1 MARELLSARRL
12 ESELRDAT
20 AQAAARNTRI
30 KIRDGD
36 NLMLI
41 VRANGGASWV
51 LQYRFEGQRKPLMLG
66 AWPTVSLKIAR
77 ELAEGARA
85 QLVRGVDPMAQR
97 QAEVARKK
105 AARADTAHTVL
116 DLFEAWMAKKNCSE
130 VYRGNIRA
138 AFVKDVLPEIGSMP
152 APDVTRQHVLNI
164 LRKLEHRGALVLLRR
179 VRMWLQQLYEFALD
193 ADHVAASPV
202 PTGHLKSFMQPDE
215 NHFPA
220 ITNVGD
226 VAKLMRA
233 IRSYDHTV
241 VGTALLLSAHLFQ
254 RPGEVR
260 MSAVTEFDLEK
271 ARWQIPAQRMKK
283 RREHWVPLSR
293 QVVKLLRGHLGVV
306 GSDGYV
312 FPGRNYDKPI
322 SEAAMNKAL
331 ETMGFKGRHTPHG
344 FRAMAR
350 TIIEEHLGVDE
361 RFIEKQLA
369 HEEENKTRRAYNRA
383 EYWAERVK
391 LMQAW
396 SDWLDEQT

>member
-1 MARELLSARRL
+1 
-12 ESELRDAT
+12 
-20 AQAAARNTRI
+20 
-30 KIRDGD
+30 
-36 NLMLI
+36 
-41 VRANGGASWV
+41 
-51 LQYRFEGQRKPLMLG
+51 
-66 AWPTVSLKIAR
+66 
-77 ELAEGARA
+77 
-85 QLVRGVDPMAQR
+85 MAQR

-105 AARADTAHTVL
+105 AARADAAHTVL

-138 AFVKDVLPEIGSMP
+138 AFVKDVLPEIGSMQ

-193 ADHVAASPV
+193 ADRVAASPV

-215 NHFPA
+215 KHFPA

-241 VGTALLLSAHLFQ
+241 VRTALLLSAHLFQ

-283 RREHWVPLSR
+283 RREHWVPIP
-293 QVVKLLRGHLGVV
+293 GAV
-306 GSDGYV
+306 GRTVRTRD
-312 FPGRNYDKPI
+312 PEHP
-322 SEAAMNKAL
+322 
-331 ETMGFKGRHTPHG
+331 
-344 FRAMAR
+344 AR
-350 TIIEEHLGVDE
+350 C
-361 RFIEKQLA
+361 RCPCP
-369 HEEENKTRRAYNRA
+369 
-383 EYWAERVK
+383 
-391 LMQAW
+391 
-396 SDWLDEQT
+396 